1 MIVVKGGTLSDESF
15 DKLQHYIEDIK
26 GESGQHAFIV
36 LETEAS
42 DARADYEQQTQPE
55 VEIKDLANILQ
66 RDELFQEYLD
76 NNRRR
81 AQSAFQLPDLYV
93 GYTTDFNR
101 ATAQTAQEV
110 TEQQVFQ
117 PERKSLA
124 WAINNRLLNGY
135 GFKYV
140 EAYFLEPDI
149 SNPDDLQKLLT
160 AASAAGGLTPNVAKR
175 IVYEAIGETAEDYPE
190 NPEEASWADIPLAY
204 KNQAS
209 TSGNMFDL
217 SGITMSLQRQIEK
230 AADQQDDAV
239 VSVMK
244 EVRRLLEKMQEEQ
257 SNVHLSLIHI

>member
-110 TEQQVFQ
+110 TEQQVF
-117 PERKSLA
+117 PAR
-124 WAINNRLLNGY
+124 
-135 GFKYV
+135 
-140 EAYFLEPDI
+140 
-149 SNPDDLQKLLT
+149 
-160 AASAAGGLTPNVAKR
+160 AK
-175 IVYEAIGETAEDYPE
+175 ELGMGH
-190 NPEEASWADIPLAY
+190 
-204 KNQAS
+204 Q
-209 TSGNMFDL
+209 
-217 SGITMSLQRQIEK
+217 
-230 AADQQDDAV
+230 
-239 VSVMK
+239 
-244 EVRRLLEKMQEEQ
+244 
-257 SNVHLSLIHI
+257 